1 MHGVQISLRQPF
13 SFRSHLPLVTNTGW
27 PRWAPCFSQKPVVP
41 SENLVH
47 PAIIEDFA
55 ELGQADARMML
66 AVLAVLGT
74 LRSLFR
80 RRAALHAE
88 VLALRHQLL
97 VLERQR
103 AGRRVRLRSP
113 DRFLWICL
121 SHGWPGWRRALVV
134 VQPETVLRWHR
145 RGFRLYWRWKSRSR
159 TPGRPPIES
168 EVRELILEMYR
179 ANATWGAPRI
189 HGELL
194 KLGFSVTQSTV
205 SKYLPRNRKPPSQ
218 GWRTFLRNHLG
229 EAVAIDFAVVPTV
242 TFDLLFVFVVLG
254 LERRKILHCNVT
266 EHPTAQ
272 WTGQQLVQALPWE
285 TTARYVIRDRDRIY
299 GTEFKQRVAGLGLRE
314 ALTAPRSPWQN
325 AYAERF
331 IGSLRRECLDHVI
344 VLNERHLRR
353 VLSDYVRY
361 YNGSRTHLALEKDA
375 PEPRAVHE
383 RELGQVIAL
392 PEVRGLHHRYE
403 RRAA

>member
-1 MHGVQISLRQPF
+1 MGTALFAVLLSIGSFLR
-13 SFRSHLPLVTNTGW
+13 
-27 PRWAPCFSQKPVVP
+27 SQK
-41 SENLVH
+41 
-47 PAIIEDFA
+47 
-55 ELGQADARMML
+55 
-66 AVLAVLGT
+66 
-74 LRSLFR
+74 
-80 RRAALHAE
+80 ALQAE
-88 VLALRHQLL
+88 VVALRHQVL
-97 VLERQR
+97 VLRRQLG
-103 AGRRVRLRSP
+103 GRRIQLTEG
-113 DRFLWICL
+113 DRILWAWL
-121 SHGWPGWRRALVV
+121 SRIWPEWRRDLVV

-168 EVRELILEMYR
+168 EVRELIVEMHR
-179 ANATWGAPRI
+179 ANPTWGAPRI

-194 KLGFSVTQSTV
+194 KLGFSVVQSTV
-205 SKYLPRNRKPPSQ
+205 SKYLPRPRKPPSQ
-218 GWRTFLRNHLG
+218 GWRTFLQNHLW

-242 TFDLLFVFVVLG
+242 TFDLLFVFVILS

-272 WTGQQLVQALPWE
+272 WTAQQVVEALPWE

-299 GTEFKQRVAGLGLRE
+299 GTDFKRRVAGLGLRE
-314 ALTAPRSPWQN
+314 VLTAPRSPWQN

-344 VLNERHLRR
+344 VLNERHIQRILA
-353 VLSDYVRY
+353 DYIRY
-361 YNGSRTHLALEKDA
+361 YNRARTHLALEKDA
-375 PEPRAVHE
+375 PESRAVHE
-383 RELGQVIAL
+383 RCPGKILAF